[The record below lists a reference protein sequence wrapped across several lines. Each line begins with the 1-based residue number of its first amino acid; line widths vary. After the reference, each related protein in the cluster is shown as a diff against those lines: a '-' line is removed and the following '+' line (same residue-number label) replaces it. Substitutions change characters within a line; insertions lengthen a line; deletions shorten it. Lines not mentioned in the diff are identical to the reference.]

1 MFLTLMV
8 VGLAGLVVMA
18 LPAFARH
25 GSPGAHGGVLR
36 AGHVAKVGTL
46 HGASAALKGAGA
58 RAAVR
63 PSPGNAGAAA
73 SATTGGLTR
82 FLPSP
87 RLIFSLCA
95 LYGAFGNALERAAH
109 LSTPV
114 AALVAVLPAVAVE
127 RFAVT
132 PLWNLLFRFQG
143 QPSSPLEE
151 LVLSE
156 ARAVTRFPG
165 GRGVVSVVRDG
176 RLVQLSAR
184 LVDAQAAMPV
194 KVGDRLRVEDVD
206 ARRERLTVSLPED

>member
-18 LPAFARH
+18 FPAFARH
-25 GSPGAHGGVLR
+25 GSSGSPGAHV
-36 AGHVAKVGTL
+36 GHVAKLGTL
-46 HGASAALKGAGA
+46 HGAAGVLKGAA
-58 RAAVR
+58 AKAAVR
-63 PSPGNAGAAA
+63 PIPRIAGAPA

-95 LYGAFGNALERAAH
+95 LYGAFGNALERGAH
-109 LSTPV
+109 LSTPI

-132 PLWNLLFRFQG
+132 PLWNWLFRFQG
-143 QPSSPLEE
+143 EPSSPLEE

-156 ARAVTRFPG
+156 ARAVTRFNG
-165 GRGVVSVVRDG
+165 GRGMVSVVKDG
-176 RLVQLSAR
+176 RHVQLSAR
-184 LVDAQAAMPV
+184 LVDTQAAMPV
-194 KVGDRLRVEDVD
+194 RVGDRLRVEDVD
-206 ARRERLTVSLPED
+206 ARRERLTVSVPEE